1 MATTSI
7 YAPPCVVLL
16 VEDESSM
23 LAMMARALL
32 LAGYA
37 VYTAPNGAAA
47 LDLAGELPRPV
58 DLVVTDLRMAPV
70 GGAELAERLSAR
82 GLASR
87 FLFVSDYGPA
97 TDYNEEFGPFL
108 PKPFSPEQLV
118 AAVSHALT

>member
-1 MATTSI
+1 
-7 YAPPCVVLL
+7 VLL
-16 VEDESSM
+16 VDDESAV

-37 VYTAPNGAAA
+37 VYTAPNGATA

-58 DLVVTDLRMAPV
+58 DLVVTDLRMDPI
-70 GGAELAERLSAR
+70 GGAEMAERLSAR

-87 FLFVSDYGPA
+87 FLFVSGYGPA
-97 TDYNEEFGPFL
+97 ADYNEEFGPFL

-118 AAVSHALT
+118 AAVSRALT